1 MTEVG
6 PECDIGCY
14 CTGFRLFINIFDSFG
29 FYLFK
34 DATVL
39 NPTGKILGQRDRKS
53 EPAPKFLSFN
63 VYFDSFG
70 LNGLFLGCD
79 CSDL

>member
-1 MTEVG
+1 MSVCEPCIPGKYCPEANMTEVG

-34 DATVL
+34 DETVL
-39 NPTGKILGQRDRKS
+39 NPTGKILDQRDR
-53 EPAPKFLSFN
+53 SFRHLM
-63 VYFDSFG
+63 YISIH
-70 LNGLFLGCD
+70 
-79 CSDL
+79 SA